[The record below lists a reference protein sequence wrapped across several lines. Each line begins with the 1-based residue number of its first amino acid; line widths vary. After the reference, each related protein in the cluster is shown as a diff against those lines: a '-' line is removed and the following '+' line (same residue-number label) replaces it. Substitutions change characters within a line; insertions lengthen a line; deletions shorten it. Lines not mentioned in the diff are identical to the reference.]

1 MLITSSGLKPTQHRF
16 SHHPE
21 SPVKLHISVDTTHGA
36 GMRSPAFRTPAT
48 EPALNQVLLNTLICG
63 PQIIALIL
71 PAAWGEYL
79 RCCHWL
85 VVLTETVRQ
94 CSLCQSL
101 LCRWRQHQR
110 LHGIPLLF
118 HTVKNTQHFIRP
130 LNHLTHDTSFVRHTH
145 LAKRLTADKPVLAY
159 RAE

>member
-16 SHHPE
+16 RHHPE
-21 SPVKLHISVDTTHGA
+21 SPVELHITVNTAHRT
-36 GMRSPAFRTPAT
+36 GMRSSAFRTAST
-48 EPALNQVLLNTLICG
+48 EPALNQVLLNTLVCG

-79 RCCHWL
+79 RCCHRL
-85 VVLTETVRQ
+85 VILTETVRL

-130 LNHLTHDTSFVRHTH
+130 SIT
-145 LAKRLTADKPVLAY
+145 
-159 RAE
+159 